1 MIILVIGSATFI
13 HEIPVVH
20 EGPRNVRRIKA
31 LDQIIIRCFFF
42 FFLEFR
48 CFEGNRSP
56 VGHWKRTAE
65 IIPTRDLIS
74 LVE

>member
-42 FFLEFR
+42 FFFWNFVALKETEVR
-48 CFEGNRSP
+48 WDIGNERLRSSQ
-56 VGHWKRTAE
+56 RET
-65 IIPTRDLIS
+65 
-74 LVE
+74 